1 MEDVIMTD
9 ENEKNA
15 QDNKEKENEI
25 YTEFKKSLSL
35 IDKSIILKDLKT
47 LDINYRLIN
56 KFRRGFKNEDFAY
69 LNEIYIKPLFIL
81 PSLKYDLTLPHNFTI
96 SPKALDKT
104 KSSPEILYNLYIDYL
119 FPM

>member
-1 MEDVIMTD
+1 MTD
-9 ENEKNA
+9 ANEKNS
-15 QDNKEKENEI
+15 QDNKEKESEI
-25 YTEFKKSLSL
+25 YKEFKKSLSL

-47 LDINYRLIN
+47 LNINYRLIN

-81 PSLKYDLTLPHNFTI
+81 PSLKYDLSLPHNFTI

-104 KSSPEILYNLYIDYL
+104 KNSPEIIDYKYMKNHL
-119 FPM
+119 KELNF

>member
-1 MEDVIMTD
+1 MTD
-9 ENEKNA
+9 ANEKSN

-56 KFRRGFKNEDFAY
+56 LHLVFYQIF
-69 LNEIYIKPLFIL
+69 LFL
-81 PSLKYDLTLPHNFTI
+81 LH
-96 SPKALDKT
+96 
-104 KSSPEILYNLYIDYL
+104 
-119 FPM
+119 